1 MGRRAAACVLVSGG
15 LDSAVLL
22 KDALGAYRSVQPLYV
37 RAGMRWEPEEIRHLG
52 RLLDAL
58 RSPRLRRL
66 AILDAPLADLYGR
79 HWSTGGRRPPGYR
92 AGDAS
97 VYLPGRNI
105 ALFAK
110 AATFCALRRIPVLL
124 TGILR
129 GNPFPD
135 ATRRFLRAMEGALG
149 AGLGRRVRI
158 VAPFRRLTKR
168 SVIWRGRGLPLE
180 RTLSCSSPR
189 LGRHCGRCV
198 KCGERA
204 RAFRRAGVPDP
215 TAYAG
220 GPGAAASASAGN
232 GRRAS
237 GAGRRRTTR
246 VAPKKAT
253 SAR

>member
-1 MGRRAAACVLVSGG
+1 MDRSAAACVLVSGG

-22 KDALGAYRSVQPLYV
+22 KDALRSYRSVQPLYV
-37 RAGMRWEPEEIRHLG
+37 RAGMRWEPAEFRHLG
-52 RLLDAL
+52 RLLRAL

-66 AILDAPLADLYGR
+66 IVVEAPLADLYGR

-92 AGDAS
+92 AGNAS

-105 ALFAK
+105 ALLSK
-110 AATFCALRRIPVLL
+110 AATFCALRGIPVLL
-124 TGILR
+124 SGILD

-135 ATRRFLRAMEGALG
+135 ATRPFLRAMERALS
-149 AGLGRRVRI
+149 AGLGTRVRI
-158 VAPFRRLTKR
+158 LAPYLRLTKR
-168 SVIWRGRGLPLE
+168 SVIRRARGLPLE
-180 RTLSCSSPR
+180 HTLSCNDPKR
-189 LGRHCGRCV
+189 GRHCGSCS
-198 KCGERA
+198 KCAERV

-220 GPGAAASASAGN
+220 GPGAAASASAGR

-246 VAPKKAT
+246 VAPK
-253 SAR
+253 

>member
-1 MGRRAAACVLVSGG
+1 MGRGAAACVLVSGG

-22 KDALGAYRSVQPLYV
+22 QEALGAYRSVQPLYL
-37 RAGMRWEPEEIRHLG
+37 RAGMRWEPGEIRHLG
-52 RLLDAL
+52 RLLDVL
-58 RSPRLRRL
+58 RSPRLRPL

-92 AGDAS
+92 ASDAS

-105 ALFAK
+105 SLLAK

-135 ATRRFLRAMEGALG
+135 ATRRFLKSMERALS
-149 AGLGRRVRI
+149 AGLGRRIRI
-158 VAPFRRLTKR
+158 LAPFRRLPKR
-168 SVIWRGRGLPLE
+168 SVIRRGRGLPLE
-180 RTLSCSSPR
+180 HTLSCSDPR

-198 KCGERA
+198 KCAERV
-204 RAFRRAGVPDP
+204 RAFRRAGIADP
-215 TAYAG
+215 TVYAG

-232 GRRAS
+232 GRWAS